1 MDDYPKYAIVRGTV
15 SGRQQY
21 GALITLESGDRGFV
35 DVGYLADTAEGVQSG
50 AEWPE
55 MGLTVEAVVLGTTRD
70 GRVRL
75 TTRGSDLALAR
86 SALNLADAFAVWEQC
101 QKADEP
107 QSPTAASFL
116 ALPDA
121 DAVLSWALRQKPE
134 SSDLE
139 LALRVLAAS
148 PTETKQRHAE
158 QLSSLAAN
166 GVHADDIRRILDDE

>member
-35 DVGYLADTAEGVQSG
+35 DASYLVDTAEGALPG
-50 AEWPE
+50 PEWPE
-55 MGLTVEAVVLGTTRD
+55 MGRTVEAVVLGTTRD

-75 TTRGSDLALAR
+75 TTRDSDLALAR
-86 SALNLADAFAVWEQC
+86 SASNLAGAFEVWEQC
-101 QKADEP
+101 RDADET
-107 QSPTAASFL
+107 QSPTVASFL

-121 DAVLSWALRQKPE
+121 NAVLSWALHLRPP

-139 LALRVLAAS
+139 RALRILAAN
-148 PTETKQRHAE
+148 PTET
-158 QLSSLAAN
+158 
-166 GVHADDIRRILDDE
+166 I